1 MSAVR
6 LRRLKADYERLS
18 EYVRRHPRLK
28 MIQVEGDPPE
38 RYQLEMQIKS
48 IRMTGGEL
56 QPVQSHL
63 VEIALPLA
71 YPRTPPQCR
80 MLSPVFH
87 PNIAPHAICV
97 GDHWGAGESLQ
108 SIVARIGEMLA
119 YQSYNVKSPL
129 NGEAA
134 RWVEEN
140 KERLP
145 LDRVSLL
152 VEDEQPATAVSTT
165 VPAVKPM
172 APVAPLPRSVT
183 ATGQSESP
191 PLTLSQ
197 RLELKPAVP
206 VAPLVPPQSVAAS
219 SPVPPPVVTAA
230 VNTPATSPATSATS
244 SPPPAARDLVSIVCP
259 NCSTR
264 YQVGQDSSGRRV
276 RCRKCQQ
283 VFVAS

>member
-6 LRRLKADYERLS
+6 LRRLKADHERLC

-28 MIQVEGDPPE
+28 LIQAEGDPPE

-48 IRMTGGEL
+48 VRMVGGEL
-56 QPVQSHL
+56 QPVQSHIL
-63 VEIALPLA
+63 EIALPLA

-80 MLSPVFH
+80 MLTPVFH

-108 SIVARIGEMLA
+108 SIVTRIGEMLA

-152 VEDEQPATAVSTT
+152 VEDERPAATVSAA
-165 VPAVKPM
+165 PAVKSMSP
-172 APVAPLPRSVT
+172 AAPLNHSAEAIARGEV
-183 ATGQSESP
+183 P
-191 PLTLSQ
+191 PLTLAQ
-197 RLELKPAVP
+197 RLAVQPAAPP
-206 VAPLVPPQSVAAS
+206 VT
-219 SPVPPPVVTAA
+219 PVPPLPLTPPSPPPTVAAA
-230 VNTPATSPATSATS
+230 VAMNTPATPPERSAPLL
-244 SPPPAARDLVSIVCP
+244 PPPATRDLISIVCP
-259 NCSTR
+259 NCGTG
-264 YQVGQDSSGRRV
+264 YQVGQESSGRRV

>member
-6 LRRLKADYERLS
+6 LRRLKADYDRLS
-18 EYVRRHPRLK
+18 DYVRRHPRLK
-28 MIQVEGDPPE
+28 LIQVEGDPPE

-48 IRMTGGEL
+48 LRMTGGEL

-140 KERLP
+140 KDRLP

-152 VEDEQPATAVSTT
+152 VEDA
-165 VPAVKPM
+165 VPAPAADAASAIVQSASIA
-172 APVAPLPRSVT
+172 APP
-183 ATGQSESP
+183 
-191 PLTLSQ
+191 
-197 RLELKPAVP
+197 KPA
-206 VAPLVPPQSVAAS
+206 AAAF
-219 SPVPPPVVTAA
+219 TAA
-230 VNTPATSPATSATS
+230 PSSTAAPASFDFLEKPPAAVVPLRVQPQPPAIPKTAPAAPPAVADADTILIACSQCGAEYRVGATSA
-244 SPPPAARDLVSIVCP
+244 
-259 NCSTR
+259 
-264 YQVGQDSSGRRV
+264 GRRV
-276 RCRKCQQ
+276 RCRKCLQ
-283 VFVAS
+283 VFVASAK

>member
-6 LRRLKADYERLS
+6 LRRLKADHERLC

-28 MIQVEGDPPE
+28 LIQAEGDPPE

-48 IRMTGGEL
+48 VRMVGGEL
-56 QPVQSHL
+56 QPVQSHI

-80 MLSPVFH
+80 MLTPVFH

-108 SIVARIGEMLA
+108 SIVTRIGEMLA

-152 VEDEQPATAVSTT
+152 VEDEQPTTAAAKAMSPVPPVPPSTATT
-165 VPAVKPM
+165 VGTEA
-172 APVAPLPRSVT
+172 
-183 ATGQSESP
+183 Q

-197 RLELKPAVP
+197 RVALKT
-206 VAPLVPPQSVAAS
+206 S
-219 SPVPPPVVTAA
+219 SPPPPVLAPA
-230 VNTPATSPATSATS
+230 VNTHSTPVATSATPP
-244 SPPPAARDLVSIVCP
+244 PPPAARDSVTIVCP
-259 NCSTR
+259 NCGAG

>member
-6 LRRLKADYERLS
+6 LRRLKADHERLS

-28 MIQVEGDPPE
+28 LIQAEGDPPE

-48 IRMTGGEL
+48 VRMVGGEL

-63 VEIALPLA
+63 VEISLPLA

-80 MLSPVFH
+80 MLTPVFH

-108 SIVARIGEMLA
+108 SIVTRIGEMLA

-152 VEDEQPATAVSTT
+152 VEDEQPAAVGSAT
-165 VPAVKPM
+165 
-172 APVAPLPRSVT
+172 T
-183 ATGQSESP
+183 ATVAKPTP
-191 PLTLSQ
+191 PEIRPANPSTIAPARSDATPQTLSQ
-197 RLELKPAVP
+197 RLAASTVVP
-206 VAPLVPPQSVAAS
+206 PVPPQPQTPPPPPPPTPVMAS
-219 SPVPPPVVTAA
+219 SPATPP
-230 VNTPATSPATSATS
+230 SA
-244 SPPPAARDLVSIVCP
+244 PAAPQAEAVRDLVSIVCP
-259 NCSTR
+259 HCNAG
-264 YQVGQDSSGRRV
+264 YQVSRDSSGRRV

>member
-6 LRRLKADYERLS
+6 LRRLKADYDRLS
-18 EYVRRHPRLK
+18 DYVRRHPRLK
-28 MIQVEGDPPE
+28 LIQVEGDPPE

-48 IRMTGGEL
+48 IRMAGGEL
-56 QPVQSHL
+56 QSVQSHL

-140 KERLP
+140 KDRLP
-145 LDRVSLL
+145 LDHVSLL
-152 VEDEQPATAVSTT
+152 VEDDSTATPPSAGT
-165 VPAVKPM
+165 VTASPTPM
-172 APVAPLPRSVT
+172 PPVRKIVAP
-183 ATGQSESP
+183 
-191 PLTLSQ
+191 
-197 RLELKPAVP
+197 PAE
-206 VAPLVPPQSVAAS
+206 A
-219 SPVPPPVVTAA
+219 
-230 VNTPATSPATSATS
+230 
-244 SPPPAARDLVSIVCP
+244 PPPAAEPPVAEVDMTLITCPQCGAEYRVSA
-259 NCSTR
+259 
-264 YQVGQDSSGRRV
+264 GAAGRRV
-276 RCRKCQQ
+276 RCRKCLQ
-283 VFVAS
+283 VFVASET

>member
-6 LRRLKADYERLS
+6 LRRLKADHERLC

-28 MIQVEGDPPE
+28 LIQAEGDPPE

-48 IRMTGGEL
+48 VRMVGGEL
-56 QPVQSHL
+56 QPVQSHI

-80 MLSPVFH
+80 MLTPVFH

-108 SIVARIGEMLA
+108 SIVTRIGEMLA

-152 VEDEQPATAVSTT
+152 VEDEQPAAAVST
-165 VPAVKPM
+165 
-172 APVAPLPRSVT
+172 
-183 ATGQSESP
+183 SP
-191 PLTLSQ
+191 PMMKPAASAVPSLAPTAQSDASPLSLSQ
-197 RLELKPAVP
+197 RLALKTANPAIP
-206 VAPLVPPQSVAAS
+206 VVPPQPSTPAS
-219 SPVPPPVVTAA
+219 PPPAVVVAM
-230 VNTPATSPATSATS
+230 NTPAPPPATSEPS
-244 SPPPAARDLVSIVCP
+244 SQPPAARDLVAIVCP
-259 NCSTR
+259 NCGAG

>member
-6 LRRLKADYERLS
+6 LRRLKADHERLS

-28 MIQVEGDPPE
+28 LIQAEGDPPE

-48 IRMTGGEL
+48 VRMVGGEL
-56 QPVQSHL
+56 QPVQSHI

-80 MLSPVFH
+80 MLTPVFH

-108 SIVARIGEMLA
+108 SIVTRIGEMLA

-152 VEDEQPATAVSTT
+152 VEDEQLAADVSATATPV
-165 VPAVKPM
+165 VKPAAPRLEPVNSA
-172 APVAPLPRSVT
+172 APVVGSD
-183 ATGQSESP
+183 SP
-191 PLTLSQ
+191 PLTLAQ
-197 RLELKPAVP
+197 RLAAQP
-206 VAPLVPPQSVAAS
+206 VAT
-219 SPVPPPVVTAA
+219 PVPPRPAA
-230 VNTPATSPATSATS
+230 LPA
-244 SPPPAARDLVSIVCP
+244 SPPPVPTAATTSTAPSIAPPPAPEPRAAGDLVVIACP
-259 NCSTR
+259 NCGAG
-264 YQVGQDSSGRRV
+264 YQVSKDSSGRRV
-276 RCRKCQQ
+276 RCRKCQH